1 MSLESLSYSKDSSD
15 RKRLN
20 RQPTNDID
28 RRQKTEDK
36 RVGNLNFSTPQQEQH
51 MTGRLILI
59 VAISVAAV
67 IGMVIMGR
75 AMDGKE
81 KDEAQK

>member
-1 MSLESLSYSKDSSD
+1 
-15 RKRLN
+15 
-20 RQPTNDID
+20 
-28 RRQKTEDK
+28 
-36 RVGNLNFSTPQQEQH
+36 

-81 KDEAQK
+81 KGEGQK

>member
-1 MSLESLSYSKDSSD
+1 MTDK
-15 RKRLN
+15 
-20 RQPTNDID
+20 
-28 RRQKTEDK
+28 RQKTNDK
-36 RVGNLNFSTPQQEQH
+36 RVGNLASQPLNFSTPQQEQH

-75 AMDGKE
+75 AMDGKDAASE
-81 KDEAQK
+81 KKD